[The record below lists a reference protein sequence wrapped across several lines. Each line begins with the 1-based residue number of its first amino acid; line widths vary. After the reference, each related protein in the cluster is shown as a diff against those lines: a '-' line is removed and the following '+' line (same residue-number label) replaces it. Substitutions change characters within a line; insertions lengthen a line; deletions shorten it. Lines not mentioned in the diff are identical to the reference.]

1 MFHSLIKEIW
11 STTPG
16 LENVLLSGIDGIVI
30 ARHHESDKDDIVAAE
45 AASLI
50 KDVQRFGEEM
60 DAGPLKSLTAQYED
74 TMIAIQMVTSEYL
87 LLGVLSDPQY
97 LGLVQY
103 RFTLKSY
110 EWYSAIA

>member
-16 LENVLLSGIDGIVI
+16 LDNVMLSGVDGIVI
-30 ARHHESDKDDIVAAE
+30 ARHHESEKDDIVAAE
-45 AASLI
+45 AASLV
-50 KDVQRFGEEM
+50 KDVQKFGGELE
-60 DAGPLKSLTAQYED
+60 AGNLKSLCAHYED
-74 TMIAIQMVTSEYL
+74 MMIAIQMVTAEYL
-87 LLGVLSDPQY
+87 LLGVVKDPQY